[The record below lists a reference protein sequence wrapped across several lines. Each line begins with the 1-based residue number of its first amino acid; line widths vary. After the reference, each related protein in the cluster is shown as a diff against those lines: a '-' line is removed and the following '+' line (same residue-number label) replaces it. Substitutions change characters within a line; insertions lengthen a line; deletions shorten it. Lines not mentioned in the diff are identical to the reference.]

1 MSHILKHSRLLL
13 VAVCCVAVGAGASV
27 IAGAGAA
34 TSSKASATSK
44 AHKAHKAKKGGL
56 RRIARRTVHGEFVVH
71 TKAGFRMV
79 TVDRGVVDSVSGQ
92 QLKITE
98 GTLKATYKT
107 VTLTIPATARVRD
120 DRQEASLSA
129 VKPGQRVLVLTAPKR
144 TFVIARTPHA
154 KPTP

>member
-34 TSSKASATSK
+34 TGTKTGGT
-44 AHKAHKAKKGGL
+44 AHRSDKAKKGGL
-56 RRIARRTVHGEFVVH
+56 RRIARRTVHGEFVIH
-71 TKAGFRMV
+71 TKAGFRTV

-98 GTLKATYKT
+98 GTPKATYRT
-107 VTLTIPATARVRD
+107 LTLTIPANARVRD
-120 DRQEASLSA
+120 DKRTSSLSS
-129 VKPGQRVLVLTAPKR
+129 VKPGQRVLVVTAPKR
-144 TFVIARTPHA
+144 TIVIARTPRA
-154 KPTP
+154 TR